1 MSATVDERLDS
12 IEARLAELE
21 TRLTP
26 PAPLRIGLSVEEIR
40 ERLHAP
46 VKRSPE
52 ATAKAERLVG
62 ILDDPTL
69 PTDLSSRWHEYRY
82 GLNGAAPRIGKG
94 VRAATGRLRKALDS
108 GGSRNDGGAEIP
120 VPPPQRGDL

>member
-12 IEARLAELE
+12 IESRLAKLE
-21 TRLTP
+21 TRLTTP
-26 PAPLRIGLSVEEIR
+26 VPLRIGLSVEEIW
-40 ERLHAP
+40 ERLRTP

-52 ATAKAERLVG
+52 ATAKAERLIG

-82 GLNGAAPRIGKG
+82 GLKR
-94 VRAATGRLRKALDS
+94 RS
-108 GGSRNDGGAEIP
+108 CE
-120 VPPPQRGDL
+120 

>member
-12 IEARLAELE
+12 IESRLAELE
-21 TRLTP
+21 TRLMTP
-26 PAPLRIGLSVEEIR
+26 VTRRIGMSVEEIR

-52 ATAKAERLVG
+52 AIAKAERLIG

-82 GLNGAAPRIGKG
+82 GLKRRPR
-94 VRAATGRLRKALDS
+94 
-108 GGSRNDGGAEIP
+108 E
-120 VPPPQRGDL
+120 

>member
-82 GLNGAAPRIGKG
+82 GLKRAIPSCGSAA
-94 VRAATGRLRKALDS
+94 VYS
-108 GGSRNDGGAEIP
+108 C
-120 VPPPQRGDL
+120 

>member
-12 IEARLAELE
+12 IESRLAELE
-21 TRLTP
+21 TRLTT
-26 PAPLRIGLSVEEIR
+26 PAPLRMGQSIEEIR

-52 ATAKAERLVG
+52 ATAKAERLIG

-82 GLNGAAPRIGKG
+82 GLKRAILSCGGAAIYWC
-94 VRAATGRLRKALDS
+94 
-108 GGSRNDGGAEIP
+108 
-120 VPPPQRGDL
+120 